1 MVKKIFK
8 VLLGIMLVPA
18 SVAFSVSLF
27 EQSIGIQSQHNPQN
41 YFLYGISSYILLHLV
56 FFKPVYLYVWG
67 HEVMHVL
74 AAWLC
79 GGRVSSFKV
88 SSDGGSVN
96 TSKSNFF
103 IALAPYF
110 FQTYT
115 LFSSLILA
123 CLSLFINV
131 KPYLNPFIF
140 ILGFT
145 LSFHFIMTIEMIKKS
160 QPDIIKTGYFFS
172 INLIYLLN
180 TIILAGILSFV
191 FPNVAFLEFLIY
203 AVAKTCNV
211 YASLFSQLYVC

>member
-18 SVAFSVSLF
+18 SFAFSVSLF
-27 EQSIGIQSQHNPQN
+27 EQITGIQSQRNPQN
-41 YFLYGISSYILLHLV
+41 YFLYGVSFYIFLHLV

-67 HEVMHVL
+67 HEAMHVL
-74 AAWLC
+74 ATWLC
-79 GGRVSSFKV
+79 GGKVSSFKV
-88 SSDGGSVN
+88 SSAGGSVD

-110 FQTYT
+110 FPTYT
-115 LFSSLILA
+115 LFFTLILG
-123 CLSLFINV
+123 CFSLFTNIE
-131 KPYLNPFIF
+131 PYLRYFVF
-140 ILGFT
+140 ILGLT

-180 TIILAGILSFV
+180 TVILAGILSFV
-191 FPNVAFLEFLIY
+191 FLDIKFLEFLIY
-203 AVAKTCNV
+203 AVAKTCDV
-211 YASLFSQLYVC
+211 YAGLFNQLFLC